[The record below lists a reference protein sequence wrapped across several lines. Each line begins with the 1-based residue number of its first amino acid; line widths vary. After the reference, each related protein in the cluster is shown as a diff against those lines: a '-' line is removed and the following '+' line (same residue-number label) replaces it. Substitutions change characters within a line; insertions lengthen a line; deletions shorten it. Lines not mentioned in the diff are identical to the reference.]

1 MYTPVL
7 WTRTDTAYLLGTARV
22 SPTILRTSPRKS
34 NICSLRFGVMKV
46 AHLIAMLELMKV
58 RNSSKEIIR
67 NRKLDKMSHKLLK
80 A

>member
-1 MYTPVL
+1 
-7 WTRTDTAYLLGTARV
+7 
-22 SPTILRTSPRKS
+22 
-34 NICSLRFGVMKV
+34 MKV